1 MMQQEVEKKRQREAE
16 GWVVNAG
23 TPTEEQL
30 EEAWGNM
37 TFGQ

>member
-1 MMQQEVEKKRQREAE
+1 MQQNIEKKRQREAE
-16 GWVVNAG
+16 GWTVNWG